1 MRILKT
7 TLRSRLL
14 TSPLALA
21 AAALIL
27 ANVQTAHAAIQE
39 ASSDD
44 WLSAILSP
52 YVIGI
57 LLVLVI
63 ICLIAYR
70 RSRKQQE
77 VEEEPEPSPAKSR
90 QQSPERNYQSL
101 QRNEL
106 AMSSERNTPVI
117 EGSQVWEKPVVEAS
131 IFGAYRIDQE
141 VNNLINGKPHRMD
154 VMASRATEDRRAIE
168 ASLIKAL
175 ESSETNDEARRR
187 ARTALEEYGFVA
199 RQSATMLMGRDAWER
214 SSAARTLGQIGV
226 PSSLSYL
233 IEALHDSDAVVRN
246 QAIAS
251 LGSLKMPSAIGA
263 LLDIARRHPD
273 IPASLLS
280 ETLSECSVESLGFL
294 DAPSTDSGLM
304 SGAHSGGVGDLESF
318 NSFQELPDG
327 TDNDA
332 LTAAMVQ
339 LESSDEQVRAAS
351 AKELALFPVKRSVAA
366 LLSLVANDPDDT
378 VRSAAVA
385 SLGAIDHESVF
396 AGVLIA
402 LADDSRIVRAAAARI
417 MTGLHFDRADAY
429 VRVMDGSS
437 PELLQ
442 RVAQAC
448 NQTGIAKQA
457 VDRLA
462 SEDRR
467 QAYEAFSLFSLM
479 ARGGETGLITDII
492 RHHGDEEVRMCAI
505 RVLSVAG
512 QSSVVPKLRELAG
525 HQSMSEDV
533 RTALLEVLYK
543 LDQDEPL
550 PDLTASDNEA
560 VTLHNSP

>member
-27 ANVQTAHAAIQE
+27 ANGQTAHAAIQE

-70 RSRKQQE
+70 RSRKQE
-77 VEEEPEPSPAKSR
+77 EIEEPEPSPAKSR
-90 QQSPERNYQSL
+90 QQSPERNYQPS

-106 AMSSERNTPVI
+106 AMSSERHAPVI
-117 EGSQVWEKPVVEAS
+117 EGAQVWEKPVVEAS

-294 DAPSTDSGLM
+294 DAPSTDSGMM
-304 SGAHSGGVGDLESF
+304 SGAHSGEAGGAESF

-327 TDNDA
+327 ADNDA
-332 LTAAMVQ
+332 LTATMVQ
-339 LESSDEQVRAAS
+339 LESTDEQVRAAS
-351 AKELALFPVKRSVAA
+351 AKELALFPVKRSVDA
-366 LLSLVANDPDDT
+366 LISLVANDPDDN

-448 NQTGIAKQA
+448 TQTGIAKQA

-462 SEDRR
+462 SEDRH
-467 QAYEAFSLFSLM
+467 QAYEAFSLFSLL